1 MEIVKDPKMPGVI
14 RVSGQLPGP
23 RAVMFAGVHGDEVS
37 GLHAVEKL
45 LYDLLGGD
53 RTLQRGTLTLARGNA
68 EAFRAVRR
76 YVKLNM
82 NRLFKDEYGPAIDA
96 TAYEF
101 QRAQELKAIL
111 RDCDYFLDFHSAPI
125 AQEPFLV
132 AEGKSLSFFTGLGL
146 PRIITGW
153 SKFSAGPTGGDAE
166 TYASAHGAIAAT
178 LESGSHFDKRSN
190 DVAYAA
196 ALSFLTM
203 LNMISEDTERA
214 PSAAEIFEMYSVV
227 TKEADDFRYSP
238 NVKNFQFI
246 RKGESFAN
254 QNGQPVTVEE
264 DTYLLIP
271 MEPEKTK
278 LHEEVCYLGRKIA
291 LRPGSS

>member
-1 MEIVKDPKMPGVI
+1 
-14 RVSGQLPGP
+14 
-23 RAVMFAGVHGDEVS
+23 MFAGIHGDEVS

-53 RTLQRGTLTLARGNA
+53 RTLLRGTLTLARGNA
-68 EAFRAVRR
+68 EAFPRRAPLREAEHEPVVQGRIRR
-76 YVKLNM
+76 PRSTL
-82 NRLFKDEYGPAIDA
+82 

-101 QRAQELKAIL
+101 RRAQELKAIL

-166 TYASAHGAIAAT
+166 TYASTHGAIAAT
-178 LESGSHFDKRSN
+178 LESGSHFDKGSN

-196 ALSFLTM
+196 GNLLPVNA
-203 LNMISEDTERA
+203 EDDRRRRGA
-214 PSAAEIFEMYSVV
+214 CSDSGG
-227 TKEADDFRYSP
+227 DFRD
-238 NVKNFQFI
+238 V
-246 RKGESFAN
+246 
-254 QNGQPVTVEE
+254 
-264 DTYLLIP
+264 
-271 MEPEKTK
+271 
-278 LHEEVCYLGRKIA
+278 LGRHQ
-291 LRPGSS
+291 GSR